1 MKVDCHVHTAY
12 SSTKLWKR
20 DGFGKPEEIVK
31 LASRSG
37 LGGIAITDHHE
48 IKGARAAEKKG
59 RRAGIVVIPGVEI
72 RTEKGDVL
80 ALNVTEIPKGSTAE
94 EVCENVKEMGGLT
107 VAAHPFSSSP
117 LRKGGAH
124 LVAEAVE
131 VLNSWS
137 SRRDNR
143 KAESFA
149 GAAGK
154 PFTAGSDAHFP
165 ELVGSA
171 GIICSGETPDEILEE
186 IRKRRVRVFGKELP
200 ILKKAVLSIRKVAGQ
215 FA

>member
-12 SSTKLWKR
+12 SSTKMWKR
-20 DGFGKPEEIVK
+20 DGFGRPEDVVK

-48 IKGARAAEKKG
+48 IKGAKAAEKKG
-59 RRAGIVVIPGVEI
+59 KRAGIVVIPGVEI
-72 RTEKGDVL
+72 RTDLGDVL
-80 ALNVTEIPKGSTAE
+80 ALNVTEIPKGFTAE
-94 EVCENVKEMGGLT
+94 EVCENVKEMGGLA

-124 LVAEAVE
+124 LTAEAVE

-137 SRRDNR
+137 SRKDNLR
-143 KAESFA
+143 AEIFA
-149 GAAGK
+149 EASGK

-171 GIICSGETPDEILEE
+171 GIICSGETPDEIIEE
-186 IRKRRVRVFGKELP
+186 IRKRRVRVFGGELP
-200 ILKKAVLSIRKVAGQ
+200 VLKKVRLSFKKVLGQ